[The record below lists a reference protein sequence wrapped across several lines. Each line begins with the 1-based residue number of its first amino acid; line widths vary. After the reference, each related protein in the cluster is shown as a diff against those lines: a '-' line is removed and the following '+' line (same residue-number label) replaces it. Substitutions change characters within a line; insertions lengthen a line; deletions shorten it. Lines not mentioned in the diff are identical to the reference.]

1 MGDSSRRDRALARVE
16 GHRVTAGSRS
26 RTIVRYTLFQIPDLI
41 LLGLGV
47 AAAVRWWNLPV
58 FAAYGLLAAWVAKDV
73 MMYPI
78 LRVAYEGGGSTGVEA
93 IYGALGVVTQSLV
106 PSGYVRLGSERWKAK
121 LVCGS
126 ESVSVG
132 SAIRVVELR
141 GLTLIVEPVTAA
153 ES

>member
-1 MGDSSRRDRALARVE
+1 MTAR
-16 GHRVTAGSRS
+16 SRS

-47 AAAVRWWNLPV
+47 AAAVHWWNLPV
-58 FAAYGLLAAWVAKDV
+58 FTAYGLLAAWVAKDV

-78 LRVAYEGGGSTGVEA
+78 LRVAYEGGGSSGVEA
-93 IYGALGVVTQSLV
+93 IHGALGVVTQSLV
-106 PSGYVRLGSERWKAK
+106 PSGYVRLGSERWKAE

-126 ESVSVG
+126 ETVSVG

-141 GLTLIVEPVTAA
+141 GLTLIVEPVTSAQ
-153 ES
+153 S

>member
-1 MGDSSRRDRALARVE
+1 MTARSRN
-16 GHRVTAGSRS
+16 

-58 FAAYGLLAAWVAKDV
+58 FAGYGLLAAWVAKDV

-78 LRVAYEGGGSTGVEA
+78 LRIAYEGGGSSGVEA
-93 IYGALGVVTQSLV
+93 IHGALGVVTEPLV
-106 PSGYVRLGSERWKAK
+106 PSGYVRLGSERWKAE

-126 ESVSVG
+126 GPVSLG

-141 GLTLIVEPVTAA
+141 GLTLIVEPVISA